1 MIVVCPGVP
10 PDALTT
16 TQIPIP
22 FKGELQT
29 MSGHSQ
35 FKNIMH
41 RKGAQDAK
49 RSKIFNKLAR
59 EITVAAKA
67 GLPDPASNP
76 RLRAAIIAARV
87 QNMPR
92 DRIDRAI
99 KSAAPGGD
107 DTVYDE
113 VRYEGYGP
121 GGIAI
126 IVEALT
132 ENRNRTASEVRS
144 AFSKQ
149 GGALGETNSVSFMFN
164 RCGLIYYPASAASAD
179 AMFEAALEAGADNV
193 ESDDEGHEITTSI
206 EGFGG
211 VRDALEAKF
220 GAAESARLAWV
231 PVNTLTPT
239 EEVATSLMKLID
251 VLEDNDD
258 VQTVYGNFDIPAEL
272 MEKLS
277 A

>member
-1 MIVVCPGVP
+1 M
-10 PDALTT
+10 A
-16 TQIPIP
+16 
-22 FKGELQT
+22 
-29 MSGHSQ
+29 GHSQ

-67 GLPDPASNP
+67 GLPDPAANP
-76 RLRAAIIAARV
+76 RLRAAILAARG

-99 KSAAPGGD
+99 KQGTPGGGD
-107 DTVYDE
+107 DTNYEE

-121 GGIAI
+121 GGVAL

-132 ENRNRTASEVRS
+132 DNRNRTAAEVRS
-144 AFSKQ
+144 AFTKY
-149 GGALGETNSVSFMFN
+149 GGSLGETNSVSFMFS
-164 RCGLIYYPASAASAD
+164 RVGAIYYPAATADAD
-179 AMFEAALEAGADNV
+179 AMFEAALEAGADEV
-193 ESDDEGHEITTSI
+193 ESDEQGHEVTTSV
-206 EGFGG
+206 ESFAT
-211 VRDALEAKF
+211 VRDALDGKF
-220 GAAESARLAWV
+220 GAPESARLSWK
-231 PVNTLTPT
+231 PHNTVSPD
-239 EEVATSLMKLID
+239 EAAAATLLKLLD

-258 VQTVYGNFDIPAEL
+258 VQVVEGNFDIPAEL
-272 MEKLS
+272 MEKLT